1 MDQDGKLMYTSFS
14 SGRLISSGDA
24 GGDGCTTR

>member
-24 GGDGCTTR
+24 GGDGYTR